1 MVLKRQ
7 AQLINS
13 QMCTTH
19 LSSCTYDDTS
29 RSSWHISDVFFFFFF
44 FNHEGQSCI
53 FICGEITFLDPP
65 DGLGS
70 MYGLLRWVVG
80 VVDSP
85 QVGADAHTTRATRR
99 LSGGSASVA
108 KFGAKRVYHQQ
119 LRARRA
125 HTHSRTRSNC
135 NMPNDQQM
143 PKSPNA
149 KQCGN

>member
-13 QMCTTH
+13 QMCTAH
-19 LSSCTYDDTS
+19 LPSLYIRRYIKVFLAHFC
-29 RSSWHISDVFFFFFF
+29 RFFFFFY
-44 FNHEGQSCI
+44 HEGQSCI